1 MASTDAPTASNM
13 RSLER
18 AIDVLE
24 VLDSSTQPL
33 RLSEIARRAGLHVA
47 TTKRILSVLESRGRV
62 EHDETGFRAGLA
74 LLFGAHAYLESS
86 PLVTHARPVVQEL
99 ASVTGYTAS
108 LFARSGFARAVVLRV
123 EGTSPMRYVL
133 PTGERLPL
141 TLGAGKVLAA
151 YLEPEELEGL
161 VAAERD
167 LPTATGV
174 RQSREELERDLAA
187 IRDQG
192 YYFALEERAIGV
204 GSIAAPILTAA
215 GDCVAGIQI
224 AGRVQELTRLREQ
237 EFAVEVR
244 RAAAVIA
251 QKLG

>member
-1 MASTDAPTASNM
+1 MAATDSSGASNM

-62 EHDETGFRAGLA
+62 EHDEAGFRAGLA

-86 PLVTHARPVVQEL
+86 PLVAHARPVVQEL
-99 ASVTGYTAS
+99 AAVTGHTAS

-151 YLEPEELEGL
+151 HLEPDELDRL
-161 VAAERD
+161 FQAEQDR
-167 LPTATGV
+167 ASASGA
-174 RQSREELERDLAA
+174 RQSRAQLDHDLAA
-187 IRDQG
+187 VREHG
-192 YYFALEERAIGV
+192 YYFARQERAIGV
-204 GSIAAPILTAA
+204 GSIAAPILTSD
-215 GDCVAGIQI
+215 GRCLAGIQI
-224 AGRVQELTRLREQ
+224 AGRVQELTEVREQ
-237 EFAVEVR
+237 EVATEVR

>member
-1 MASTDAPTASNM
+1 MPATDASSASNM

-33 RLSEIARRAGLHVA
+33 RLSEISRRAGLHVA
-47 TTKRILSVLESRGRV
+47 TTKRILTVLESRGRV
-62 EHDETGFRAGLA
+62 EHDEAGFRAGLA

-86 PLVTHARPVVQEL
+86 PLVAHARPVVQEL

-108 LFARSGFARAVVLRV
+108 LFARSGLARAVVLRV

-151 YLEPEELEGL
+151 YLEPDELERL
-161 VAAERD
+161 VESEQD
-167 LPTATGV
+167 HPSATGE
-174 RQSREELERDLAA
+174 RQTRAELDRDLAA
-187 IRDQG
+187 VREQG
-192 YYFALEERAIGV
+192 YYFALQERAIGV
-204 GSIAAPILTAA
+204 GSIAAPILNAE
-215 GDCVAGIQI
+215 GRCVAGIQI
-224 AGRVQELTRLREQ
+224 AGRVQELTELREQ
-237 EFAVEVR
+237 EVAVEVR